1 MSYPWHMAFSGIL
14 VDTALEFR
22 TSMHSLSLLYHSFW
36 IFQPVSLVNNWFSI
50 SLHDQR
56 CHPVCHDH
64 MEQARG
70 WPTRKLPPTNLSNAQ
85 KTNVSLR
92 LIPVAIVIFRYVLV
106 CHAVHCQNIGG
117 ERPLWRIVSFQCWES
132 QLIIIPFLELQICFC
147 LLSLCM
153 ASGSL
158 IFFTFDINLTYLVC
172 NGQEELFRYYPTK
185 IISIGIKDQLTLMTM
200 SLGENLH
207 CSRR

>member
-70 WPTRKLPPTNLSNAQ
+70 WPTRKLPPTNLSN
-85 KTNVSLR
+85 VSLR

-117 ERPLWRIVSFQCWES
+117 ERPLWRIVSFQVAFNVERDSSLFSIPWTPVMLLFAES
-132 QLIIIPFLELQICFC
+132 LHGKWVPHLLHLRHQPHLPSLQRPGGVIQV
-147 LLSLCM
+147 LPNKNNLHRHKRP
-153 ASGSL
+153 
-158 IFFTFDINLTYLVC
+158 IDINDNVPR
-172 NGQEELFRYYPTK
+172 GK
-185 IISIGIKDQLTLMTM
+185 STL
-200 SLGENLH
+200 
-207 CSRR
+207 

>member
-1 MSYPWHMAFSGIL
+1 MPQNPFFLRRPSG
-14 VDTALEFR
+14 
-22 TSMHSLSLLYHSFW
+22 
-36 IFQPVSLVNNWFSI
+36 
-50 SLHDQR
+50 
-56 CHPVCHDH
+56 VCPDWGVCPC
-64 MEQARG
+64 QGGR
-70 WPTRKLPPTNLSNAQ
+70 PTRKLPPTNLSNAQ

-172 NGQEELFRYYPTK
+172 NGQEELFRYLLPNK
-185 IISIGIKDQLTLMTM
+185 NKHRQHERPIDINDNVPRGKSTL
-200 SLGENLH
+200 
-207 CSRR
+207 